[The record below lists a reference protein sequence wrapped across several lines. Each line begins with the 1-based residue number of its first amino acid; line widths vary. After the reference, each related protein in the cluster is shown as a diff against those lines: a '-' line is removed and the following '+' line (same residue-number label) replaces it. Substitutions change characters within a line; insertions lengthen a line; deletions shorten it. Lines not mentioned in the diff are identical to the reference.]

1 MVAKSA
7 YKIPVSIDRSR
18 LDHKI
23 TLEAFQLKSKPLA
36 IKVILYWVGFIFVT
50 AWIVLQS
57 PLSEAPWI
65 ILVTLVIW
73 MTITAVVLGRQTK
86 TGDMK
91 FTQLPAL
98 LEYVPQRQRR
108 VMTRMGSKPYG
119 FLSIVGIKEVEASG
133 IIRYVNGDV
142 GQMYSIVGS
151 ASALL
156 FEHDRDAIIRRVD
169 SFYQKIDSDASWC
182 FMTTKESQRVFQQIA
197 AIEHQN
203 RALRYRDP
211 ELLELE
217 QEKLDV
223 LVNDVGGQ
231 FSSLHQY
238 LLIRAPGMKQ
248 LQAAHRVLRAER
260 ENSSLMFRRCE
271 LLNGADAL
279 EVLRAVYQAPS
290 KERPGLIA

>member
-1 MVAKSA
+1 MATSS

-23 TLEAFQLKSKPLA
+23 TLQAFQLKSKPLS
-36 IKVILYWVGFIFVT
+36 IKIILYWVLFVFVT
-50 AWIVLQS
+50 AWVVLQS
-57 PLSEAPWI
+57 PLSAAPWI
-65 ILVTLVIW
+65 VLVFLVIW
-73 MTITAVVLGRQTK
+73 MTVTAAVLGKQTK

-91 FTQLPAL
+91 FMQLPAL
-98 LEYVPQRQRR
+98 LEYIPTRKRK
-108 VMTRMGSKPYG
+108 VMTRTNSKPYG
-119 FLSIVGIKEVEASG
+119 FLSIVGIKDVEASG

-142 GQMYSIVGS
+142 AQLYSIVGS

-156 FEHDRDAIIRRVD
+156 FEGDRNAIIRRVD
-169 SFYQKIDSDASWC
+169 NFHQKIDSGPSWC
-182 FMTTKESQRVFQQIA
+182 YMTTKESQRVFQQIA

-203 RALRYRDP
+203 RELRHRDP
-211 ELLELE
+211 ELLALE

-238 LLIRAPGMKQ
+238 LLVRATSMKE
-248 LQAAHRVLRAER
+248 LKAAHRVLRAER

-271 LLNGADAL
+271 LLNGPDGL
-279 EVLRAVYQAPS
+279 EVLRSVYQS
-290 KERPGLIA
+290 PGKDRIEPIK

>member
-1 MVAKSA
+1 MVKST

-23 TLEAFQLKSKPLA
+23 TLQAFQLKSRPIP
-36 IKVILYWVGFIFVT
+36 IKVILYWLAFSFVT

-65 ILVTLVIW
+65 ILVLLVIW
-73 MTITAVVLGRQTK
+73 MSITAAVLGKQTK

-91 FTQLPAL
+91 FMQLPAL
-98 LEYVPQRQRR
+98 LEYLPTRQRR
-108 VMTRMGSKPYG
+108 VMTRLGSKPYG
-119 FLSIVGIKEVEASG
+119 FLSIVGIKDIEASG

-142 GQMYSIVGS
+142 GQLYSVVGS

-156 FEHDRDAIIRRVD
+156 FEGDRNAIVRRVD
-169 SFYQKIDSDASWC
+169 NFYRKIDSGASWC
-182 FMTTKESQRVFQQIA
+182 FLTTKESQRVFQQIA

-203 RALRYRDP
+203 RALQHRDR

-223 LVNDVGGQ
+223 LINEVGGQ
-231 FSSLHQY
+231 FNSLHQY
-238 LLIRAPGMKQ
+238 LLIRAPGMKE
-248 LQAAHRVLRAER
+248 LKAAHQVLRSER

-271 LLNGADAL
+271 LLNGPDGL
-279 EVLRAVYQAPS
+279 DVLRSVYQTPNKDRS
-290 KERPGLIA
+290 GLIT

>member
-1 MVAKSA
+1 MAKST

-23 TLEAFQLKSKPLA
+23 TLQAFQLKSRPLA
-36 IKVILYWVGFIFVT
+36 IKVILYWVGFVFVT

-57 PLSEAPWI
+57 PLSAAPWFV
-65 ILVTLVIW
+65 LVLLVIW
-73 MTITAVVLGRQTK
+73 MSITAAVLGKQTK

-91 FTQLPAL
+91 FMQLPAL
-98 LEYVPQRQRR
+98 LEYLPTKQRR
-108 VMTRMGSKPYG
+108 VMTRLGSKPYG
-119 FLSIVGIKEVEASG
+119 FMTIVGIKDVEASG

-142 GQMYSIVGS
+142 GQLYSVVGS

-156 FEHDRDAIIRRVD
+156 FEGDRNAIIRRVD
-169 SFYQKIDSDASWC
+169 NFYQKIDSGTSWC
-182 FMTTKESQRVFQQIA
+182 YLTTKESQRVFQQIA

-203 RALRYRDP
+203 RALRHRDP
-211 ELLELE
+211 ELLALE

-223 LVNDVGGQ
+223 LVNDVGGH

-238 LLIRAPGMKQ
+238 LLVRAPGMKE

-271 LLNGADAL
+271 LLNGADGL
-279 EVLRAVYQAPS
+279 DVLRSVYQTPG
-290 KERPGLIA
+290 KDKPGLTP

>member
-1 MVAKSA
+1 MAKSS

-23 TLEAFQLKSKPLA
+23 TLQAFELKSKPLS
-36 IKVILYWVGFIFVT
+36 IKIILYWLSFLFIT

-57 PLSEAPWI
+57 PLSGAPWI
-65 ILVTLVIW
+65 VLVMLVIW
-73 MTITAVVLGRQTK
+73 MSITAAVLGKQTK

-91 FTQLPAL
+91 FMQLPAL
-98 LEYVPQRQRR
+98 LEYLPTRQRR
-108 VMTRMGSKPYG
+108 VMTRLGSRPFG
-119 FLSIVGIKEVEASG
+119 FSSIVGIKDIEASG

-142 GQMYSIVGS
+142 GQLYSVVGS

-156 FEHDRDAIIRRVD
+156 FESDRTAILRRVD
-169 SFYQKIDSDASWC
+169 NFYQKIDSGASWI
-182 FMTTKESQRVFQQIA
+182 FLTTKESQRVFQQIA

-203 RALRYRDP
+203 RALRHRDP
-211 ELLELE
+211 ELLALE

-238 LLIRAPGMKQ
+238 LLVRAPGMKE
-248 LQAAHRVLRAER
+248 LKAAHRVLRSER

-279 EVLRAVYQAPS
+279 DVLRSVYQTPS
-290 KERPGLIA
+290 TEKGGLIA

>member
-1 MVAKSA
+1 LAKSS

-23 TLEAFQLKSKPLA
+23 TLQAFQLKSKPLS
-36 IKVILYWVGFIFVT
+36 IKIILYWVLFVFVT
-50 AWIVLQS
+50 AWVVLQS
-57 PLSEAPWI
+57 PLSAAPWI
-65 ILVTLVIW
+65 VLVFLVIW
-73 MTITAVVLGRQTK
+73 MTVTAAVLGKQTK

-91 FTQLPAL
+91 FMQLPAL
-98 LEYVPQRQRR
+98 LEYIPTRKRK
-108 VMTRMGSKPYG
+108 VMTRTNSKPYG
-119 FLSIVGIKEVEASG
+119 FLSIVGIKDVEASG

-142 GQMYSIVGS
+142 AQLYSIVGS

-156 FEHDRDAIIRRVD
+156 FEGDRNAIIRRVD
-169 SFYQKIDSDASWC
+169 NFHQKIDSGPSWC
-182 FMTTKESQRVFQQIA
+182 YMTTKESQRVFQQIA

-203 RALRYRDP
+203 RELRHRDP
-211 ELLELE
+211 ELLALE

-238 LLIRAPGMKQ
+238 LLVRATSMKE
-248 LQAAHRVLRAER
+248 LKAAHRVLRAER

-271 LLNGADAL
+271 LLNGPDGL
-279 EVLRAVYQAPS
+279 EVLRSVYQS
-290 KERPGLIA
+290 PGKDRIEPIK

>member
-1 MVAKSA
+1 MAKSS

-23 TLEAFQLKSKPLA
+23 TLQAWQLKSKPIS
-36 IKVILYWVGFIFVT
+36 IKIILYWVLFIFVT
-50 AWIVLQS
+50 AWVVTQS
-57 PLSEAPWI
+57 PLSAAPWI
-65 ILVTLVIW
+65 VLVFLVIW
-73 MTITAVVLGRQTK
+73 MTVTAAVLGKQTK

-91 FTQLPAL
+91 FMQLPAL
-98 LEYVPQRQRR
+98 LEYIPTRKRK
-108 VMTRMGSKPYG
+108 VMTRTNSKPYG
-119 FLSIVGIKEVEASG
+119 FLSIVGIKDVEASG

-142 GQMYSIVGS
+142 AQLYSVVGS

-156 FEHDRDAIIRRVD
+156 FEGDRNAIIRRVD
-169 SFYQKIDSDASWC
+169 NFHQKIDSGPSWC
-182 FMTTKESQRVFQQIA
+182 YMTTKESQRVFQQIA

-203 RALRYRDP
+203 RELRHRDP
-211 ELLELE
+211 ELLALE

-238 LLIRAPGMKQ
+238 LLVRATSMKE
-248 LQAAHRVLRAER
+248 LKAAHRVLRAER

-271 LLNGADAL
+271 LLNGPDGL
-279 EVLRAVYQAPS
+279 EVLRSVYQS
-290 KERPGLIA
+290 PGKDRIEPIK

>member
-1 MVAKSA
+1 MAKSS

-23 TLEAFQLKSKPLA
+23 TLQAFQLKSKPLS
-36 IKVILYWVGFIFVT
+36 IKIILYWVLFVFVT
-50 AWIVLQS
+50 AWVVLQS
-57 PLSEAPWI
+57 PLSAAPWI
-65 ILVTLVIW
+65 VLVFLVIW
-73 MTITAVVLGRQTK
+73 MTVTAAVLGKQTK

-91 FTQLPAL
+91 FIQLPAL
-98 LEYVPQRQRR
+98 LEYIPTRKRK
-108 VMTRMGSKPYG
+108 VMTRTNSKPYG
-119 FLSIVGIKEVEASG
+119 FLSIVGIKDVEASG

-142 GQMYSIVGS
+142 AQLYSIVGS

-156 FEHDRDAIIRRVD
+156 FEGDRNAIIRRVD
-169 SFYQKIDSDASWC
+169 NFHQKIDSGPSWC
-182 FMTTKESQRVFQQIA
+182 YMTTKESQRVFQQIA

-203 RALRYRDP
+203 RELRHRDP
-211 ELLELE
+211 ELLALE

-238 LLIRAPGMKQ
+238 LLVRATSMKE
-248 LQAAHRVLRAER
+248 LKAAHRVLRAER

-271 LLNGADAL
+271 LLNGPDGL
-279 EVLRAVYQAPS
+279 EVLRSVYQS
-290 KERPGLIA
+290 PGKDRIEPIK

>member
-1 MVAKSA
+1 MAKSS

-23 TLEAFQLKSKPLA
+23 TLQAFQLKSKPLS
-36 IKVILYWVGFIFVT
+36 IKIILYWVLFVFVT
-50 AWIVLQS
+50 AWVVLQS
-57 PLSEAPWI
+57 PLSAAPWI
-65 ILVTLVIW
+65 VLVFLVIW
-73 MTITAVVLGRQTK
+73 MTVTAAVLGKQTK

-91 FTQLPAL
+91 FMQLPAL
-98 LEYVPQRQRR
+98 LEYIPTRKRK
-108 VMTRMGSKPYG
+108 VMTRTNSKPYG
-119 FLSIVGIKEVEASG
+119 FLSIVGIKDVEASG

-142 GQMYSIVGS
+142 AQLYSIVGS

-156 FEHDRDAIIRRVD
+156 FEGDRNAIIRRVD
-169 SFYQKIDSDASWC
+169 NFHQKIDSGPSWC
-182 FMTTKESQRVFQQIA
+182 YMTTKESQRVFQQIA

-203 RALRYRDP
+203 RELRHRDP
-211 ELLELE
+211 ELLALE

-238 LLIRAPGMKQ
+238 LLVRATSMKE
-248 LQAAHRVLRAER
+248 LKAAHRVLRAER

-271 LLNGADAL
+271 LLNGPDGL
-279 EVLRAVYQAPS
+279 EVLRSVYQS
-290 KERPGLIA
+290 PGKDRIEPIK

>member
-1 MVAKSA
+1 MAKSS

-23 TLEAFQLKSKPLA
+23 TLQAFQLKSKPLS
-36 IKVILYWVGFIFVT
+36 IKIILYWVLFVFVT
-50 AWIVLQS
+50 AWVVLQS
-57 PLSEAPWI
+57 PLSAAPWI
-65 ILVTLVIW
+65 VLVLLVIW
-73 MTITAVVLGRQTK
+73 MTIVAAVLGKQTK

-91 FTQLPAL
+91 FMQLPAL
-98 LEYVPQRQRR
+98 LEYIPTRKRK
-108 VMTRMGSKPYG
+108 VMTRTNSKPYG
-119 FLSIVGIKEVEASG
+119 FLSIVGIKDVEKSG

-142 GQMYSIVGS
+142 AQLYSVVGS

-156 FEHDRDAIIRRVD
+156 FEGDRNAIIRRVD
-169 SFYQKIDSDASWC
+169 NFHQKIDSGSSWC
-182 FMTTKESQRVFQQIA
+182 YLTTKESQRVFQQIA

-203 RALRYRDP
+203 RELRHRDP
-211 ELLELE
+211 ELLALE

-238 LLIRAPGMKQ
+238 LLVRAASMKE
-248 LQAAHRVLRAER
+248 LKAAHRVLRAER

-271 LLNGADAL
+271 LLNGPDGL
-279 EVLRAVYQAPS
+279 EVLRSVYQTPARDRTEPI
-290 KERPGLIA
+290 G

>member
-1 MVAKSA
+1 MVKST

-23 TLEAFQLKSKPLA
+23 TLQAFQLKSRPLA
-36 IKVILYWVGFIFVT
+36 IKVILYWVGFVFVT
-50 AWIVLQS
+50 AWIVMQS
-57 PLSEAPWI
+57 PLSAAPW
-65 ILVTLVIW
+65 LVLVVLVIW
-73 MTITAVVLGRQTK
+73 MLIAAAVLGKQTK

-91 FTQLPAL
+91 FMQLPAL
-98 LEYVPQRQRR
+98 LEYIPIRQRR
-108 VMTRMGSKPYG
+108 VMTRLGSKPYG
-119 FLSIVGIKEVEASG
+119 FLSIVGIKDVEASG

-142 GQMYSIVGS
+142 GQLYSVVGS

-156 FEHDRDAIIRRVD
+156 FEVDRNAIIRRVD
-169 SFYQKIDSDASWC
+169 NFYQKIDCGASWC
-182 FMTTKESQRVFQQIA
+182 YLTTKESQRVFQQIA

-211 ELLELE
+211 ELLALE

-223 LVNDVGGQ
+223 LVNDVGGH

-238 LLIRAPGMKQ
+238 LLVRAPSMKE

-271 LLNGADAL
+271 LLNGADGL
-279 EVLRAVYQAPS
+279 DVLRSVYQAPS
-290 KERPGLIA
+290 KDKPGLTE